1 MRARRPIPVSYTHLD
16 VYKRQTYGD
25 VTYPAGEYDALRIK
39 LGAAE
44 GQNWWCVMFPPLC
57 LVNTEDTAGSQEV
70 EYDSAILEW
79 LRGLFG
85 GDQG

>member
-1 MRARRPIPVSYTHLD
+1 M
-16 VYKRQTYGD
+16 
-25 VTYPAGEYDALRIK
+25 TYPAGEYDALRIK

-85 GDQG
+85 GGNQG